1 MEFIND
7 NNNNEDYEEFDN
19 NYNDQDEIID
29 EPSTVLLETQAPD
42 TVSHDTGL
50 TSDIIPEKKKRGRKP
65 KNATASTIVEEKKRF
80 CDECDSKG
88 RFHKKDCS
96 KEPKATSPKAVVWS
110 AVLLRAA

>member
-65 KNATASTIVEEKKRF
+65 KQK
-80 CDECDSKG
+80 
-88 RFHKKDCS
+88 
-96 KEPKATSPKAVVWS
+96 
-110 AVLLRAA
+110 